1 MGQVIYLFCYWD
13 YWISIPEHEI
23 YPWVPILEL
32 HLVVRVGHVALM
44 KHSSGLKACLCS
56 GAKDLLRA
64 QILKQVVLVVNLLF
78 YDVMFKQTQPKF
90 ISQDYL

>member
-1 MGQVIYLFCYWD
+1 M
-13 YWISIPEHEI
+13 
-23 YPWVPILEL
+23 
-32 HLVVRVGHVALM
+32 VRDGHVALM
-44 KHSSGLKACLCS
+44 KYSSGLKACLCS
-56 GAKDLLRA
+56 GAKDLLQA